1 MNIKTIRTKH
11 NLTQFDLAEL
21 LGVTSRTIRNWESG
35 EVPKL
40 GKLAL
45 ETVDR
50 NLSHT

>member
-1 MNIKTIRTKH
+1 MNIKKLRTKY
-11 NLTQFDLAEL
+11 NLTQSDLAEL

-45 ETVDR
+45 ETIER
-50 NLSHT
+50 KLK